1 MALNF
6 SEVLNLSGGSV
17 INEPSEAL
25 SVSEIGLDSTQLP
38 SGAVFAALPGT
49 KVHGATYAGSCEAAV
64 ILTDQAGA
72 AILRD
77 ADETRPIIV
86 VEDVREIL
94 GPVSAA
100 IYNNPSEKLSII
112 GVTGTSGKTTT
123 SYMLEKGMMKAGH
136 RVGLIGTTG
145 TRINGTPVATKL
157 TTPEAPTLQKLFA
170 TMVEEDVTHVI
181 MEVSSHALVLGRV
194 AGTHFAVA
202 GFSNLSQDHL
212 DFHPTMEEYFEAKA
226 LFFDPSSTQHAAQA
240 VVCIDDHWGESMA
253 ERAGESVLRVATHG
267 QSADVTASDIEVSA
281 TGSQRFT
288 LTVDGAAHTVE
299 LPLPGRFN
307 VANAALAIACAHA
320 AGADVDAVAQGI
332 AEVAVPGRMESIDEG
347 QDFMAVVDYAH
358 KPGAIAEVLDTVRAQ
373 ISGRVAA
380 VIGAGGDR
388 DATKRPIMGA
398 EAVKRADFVVIT
410 DDNPRSEEPA
420 SIRAEVVRGA
430 TEQQAE
436 TPGAEVTEIGDRREA
451 IIAAIN
457 WAQPGDAVVVCG
469 KGHETGQLIKGV
481 NHHFD
486 DREEVRAALQ
496 QRGTESK

>member
-6 SEVLNLSGGSV
+6 SEVVTLSGGSV
-17 INEPSEAL
+17 INEPSEAVSL
-25 SVSEIGLDSTQLP
+25 SEIGLDSTQLP
-38 SGAVFAALPGT
+38 EGAVFAALPGT
-49 KVHGATYAGSCEAAV
+49 KVHGATYAQGCEAAV
-64 ILTDQAGA
+64 ILTDHAGA
-72 AILRD
+72 DILRE
-77 ADETRPIIV
+77 AEESRPIIV
-86 VEDVREIL
+86 VDDVREIL

-100 IYNNPSEKLSII
+100 IYNNPSDKLTII

-145 TRINGTPVATKL
+145 TRINGSPVATKL
-157 TTPEAPTLQKLFA
+157 TTPEAPTLQRLFA
-170 TMVEEDVTHVI
+170 TMVDEGVSHVI

-212 DFHPTMEEYFEAKA
+212 DFHPTMEDYFEAKA
-226 LFFDPSSTQHAAQA
+226 LFFDPSSEQHAARA
-240 VVCIDDHWGESMA
+240 VVCIDDDWGVKMA
-253 ERAGESVLRVATHG
+253 EVAGDSVLRVATHG
-267 QSADVTASDIEVSA
+267 RSAEVTTSDIEVSA
-281 TGSQRFT
+281 TGAQRFT
-288 LTVDGAAHTVE
+288 LTVEGTEHSVQ

-320 AGADVDAVAQGI
+320 AGADVDKVAEGI

-373 ISGRVAA
+373 ISGRIAA

-420 SIRAEVVRGA
+420 AIRAEVVRGA
-430 TEQQAE
+430 TEQQAS
-436 TPGAEVTEIGDRREA
+436 TSGVEVSEVGDRREA
-451 IIAAIN
+451 IITAIN

-496 QRGTESK
+496 RRASESK